1 VSRPSDRHRSWE
13 QSRQT
18 NYERLRESG
27 VVPDAAKKMASE
39 AADAISKAADKKSSD
54 KAGR

>member
-1 VSRPSDRHRSWE
+1 MSRPSDRHRSWE